1 MINGTPGQQS
11 YITHVREVALLSGER
26 ISRVF
31 CPDRGLTQE
40 PPVRGQLLIITNQRI
55 LSFSRDDD
63 RNETYLVPIEEL
75 KGVAVKTGDRSYGA
89 LFQGLLLIIGG
100 IFLYLVLA
108 YWLTGQFTGPSVPV
122 LNMDTGPLMVL
133 IMVLI
138 GLVLIVRYYFA
149 RDDGSVI
156 FQGSSWVFAFP
167 YRSDRARQEIY
178 QVVNSVFAGRQ
189 ARNGYPEPPKDEPL
203 PPDL

>member
-1 MINGTPGQQS
+1 MINGTPGRQS

-26 ISRVF
+26 ISQVF

-40 PPVRGQLLIITNQRI
+40 PPIQGKVLIITNQRI
-55 LSFSRDDD
+55 LAFSRNDD
-63 RNETYLVPIEEL
+63 RNETYLAPVEEL
-75 KGVAVKTGDRSYGA
+75 KGVAVKTGDRSYGS

-122 LNMDTGPLMVL
+122 LNMDTGPLMVF

-138 GLVLIVRYYFA
+138 GLILIGRYYFA
-149 RDDGSVI
+149 REDGSVI
-156 FQGSSWVFAFP
+156 FQGSSWLFAFP
-167 YRSDRARQEIY
+167 YRSDRARQDIY
-178 QVVNSVFAGRQ
+178 QVVNSVFAARQ
-189 ARNGYPEPPKDEPL
+189 ARNGYPVTAEERPL
-203 PPDL
+203 PPNL

>member
-11 YITHVREVALLSGER
+11 YITHIREVALLSGER
-26 ISRVF
+26 IIQVF

-40 PPVRGQLLIITNQRI
+40 PPVRGKVLVTTNQRI
-55 LSFSRDDD
+55 LAFSRDDD
-63 RNETYLVPIEEL
+63 RNETYLAPVEEL
-75 KGVAVKTGDRSYGA
+75 KGVAVKTGDRSYSS

-133 IMVLI
+133 IVVLI
-138 GLVLIVRYYFA
+138 GLVVIGRYYFA
-149 RDDGSVI
+149 REDGSVI

-167 YRSDRARQEIY
+167 YRSDRARQDIY
-178 QVVNSVFAGRQ
+178 QVVNSVFAARQ
-189 ARNGYPEPPKDEPL
+189 ARNGYSVPAEELPL
-203 PPDL
+203 PPNS